1 MLTGN
6 ELTQHRSAF
15 RVVLGYGVFAALW
28 ILLSDQAVGLLFS
41 DPAQITRAS
50 MAKGWLFVAV
60 TTLLLYFLVRRQVA
74 RLQAAHRKETESW
87 SEKQRTLDLLSAIA
101 DNSEDAI
108 FAKDLKGRYLLF
120 NAAASR
126 HVGKGPGEVLG
137 RDDYSLFPPEQA
149 EFLMDIGRRVVESGY
164 TETNEETLDTPHG
177 RRTFLATK
185 GVLRDADKRIFGIFG
200 ISREITERKAAE
212 DEMRARNDEL
222 ERFNRAS
229 VGRELDMIELKRRI
243 NALELELGRPA
254 SYPRNPEAGGGNPP
268 A

>member
-1 MLTGN
+1 MLTDN

-41 DPAQITRAS
+41 DPAQMTRAS

-74 RLQAAHRKETESW
+74 GLQAAHRKESESW
-87 SEKQRTLDLLSAIA
+87 HDKQRTLDLLSAIA
-101 DNSEDAI
+101 DNSAEAI
-108 FAKDLKGRYLLF
+108 FAKDLKSRYLLF
-120 NAAASR
+120 NAGASR

-137 RDDYSLFPPEQA
+137 RDDHSLFQPEQA
-149 EFLMDIGRRVVESGY
+149 ELLMEIDRRVIASGF
-164 TETNEETLDTPHG
+164 TETNEETLDTALG
-177 RRTFLATK
+177 RRTFLTIK
-185 GVLRDADKRIFGIFG
+185 GVLRDADKRVFGTFG
-200 ISREITERKAAE
+200 ISRDITERKSAE

-243 NALELELGRPA
+243 NALEQELGRPP
-254 SYPRNPEAGGGNPP
+254 SYPRNPETGGGNPP

>member
-1 MLTGN
+1 MMTDH
-6 ELTQHRSAF
+6 EITQHRSAF
-15 RVVLGYGVFAALW
+15 RVVLGYGVFSALW
-28 ILLSDQAVGLLFS
+28 ILFSDHAVGLLFS
-41 DPAQITRAS
+41 DPVQITRAS
-50 MAKGWLFVAV
+50 IAKGWVFVAV
-60 TTLLLYFLVRRQVA
+60 TTLLLYFLVRGQLA
-74 RLQAAHRKETESW
+74 RLQAAHRKEVESW
-87 SEKQRTLDLLSAIA
+87 HEKQRTLDLLSAIA

-126 HVGKGPGEVLG
+126 FVGKLPAEVLG
-137 RDDYSLFPPEQA
+137 KDDHALFPPEQA
-149 EFLMDIGRRVVESGY
+149 ELLMEIGRRVMESGY
-164 TETNEETLDTPHG
+164 TETNEETLDTAQG

-185 GVLRDADKRIFGIFG
+185 GVLRDSGKRIFGVFG

-212 DEMRARNDEL
+212 DEMRARNEEL

-243 NALELELGRPA
+243 NALERELGRLP
-254 SYPRNPEAGGGNPP
+254 SYPENAGGGSPP